1 MTLRP
6 FAFAAA
12 FAVLAAPA
20 VAADRYEVDLAHTEV
35 FAGWNHL
42 GLSFQTLE
50 FTDISGGIAFDQADV
65 SKSSV
70 DITIKTESVHTGF
83 GKFDDHI
90 KSGDFFD
97 VENHPEATFV
107 STAVRQTGPKT
118 GEVDGTLTIK
128 GVSKPATL
136 DVEFLFQGPHP
147 LDGVVP
153 SYNDA
158 VFAGF
163 RATARVL
170 RSDFDLGK
178 FAPNI
183 SDEIDITINTEMRK
197 Q

>member
-6 FAFAAA
+6 LALAAA
-12 FAVLAAPA
+12 LAVFAAPA
-20 VAADRYEVDLAHTEV
+20 AAADRYEVDLAHTEV

-42 GLSFQTLE
+42 GISFQTLE
-50 FTDISGGIAFDQADV
+50 FTDIAGGIVFDQNDV

-70 DITIKTESVHTGF
+70 DITIKTDSVHTGF
-83 GKFDDHI
+83 EAFDGHI

-97 VENHPEATFV
+97 VENHGEATFV
-107 STAVRQTGPKT
+107 STAVRKTGEKT

-128 GVSKPATL
+128 GISKPATL
-136 DVEFLFQGPHP
+136 NVEFLFQGAHP

-153 SYNDA
+153 SDNDA

-163 RATARVL
+163 QAKGTIL
-170 RSDFDLGK
+170 RSDFDMGK

-183 SDEIDITINTEMRK
+183 SDEIELTINTEMRK